1 MDKEQLRQIFIEEA
15 GEIIESLDVQIIDF
29 EEDPSNKELL
39 NDIFRGVHTLKGSAN
54 SFGFTRLGEY
64 VHHFEDLL
72 DYHRSSDEEIV
83 SERIDLF
90 LEAVD
95 VVKAMFNYEIEENE
109 GLPEKYEETLS
120 QIQAALG
127 GESEAAPAEKT
138 AGTADLETVS
148 DLAAEFDTSETVE
161 SLSADER
168 EAALFEGLEEGEQLC
183 KVELRLDSDIYFRG
197 YDHTTFLILLSQT
210 GRILES
216 YWEMEQIPM
225 LDELD
230 TEKCYIQT
238 VTIYVAFSCDVGEIN
253 DIFEYIDEEEY
264 KVTVLEAGA
273 VEGKKKKKKKKKKK
287 EKEAL
292 EESAKAA
299 PVAPASES
307 QPASVSEAAPSEAK
321 EPKQPA
327 AAKEEPKKAAP
338 VAHKEE
344 KRSFVKIDTSKLD
357 ELFDSVGELVIA
369 QNFLAENNVIKGITD
384 EHVNKTIETLSKI
397 TRLIQNRVM
406 SLRMVPIR
414 DTFDK
419 MKRTVRDASK
429 KVNKELTL
437 KTFGEDTEIDKT
449 MVDQLSDPLIHLIRN
464 AVDHG
469 LEASAQD
476 RINAGKDPVG
486 AVTLGAYH
494 RGGNII
500 IEIADDG
507 RGIDKD
513 VILAKAINNGLIE
526 AEHGELTD
534 QQIYN
539 FILQPGFST
548 AEKISDIS
556 GRGVGL
562 DVVRNFIE
570 NMRGR
575 IEIESELGKGSVF
588 RIMLPLTLAIID
600 GMLVKSAGEIF
611 IIPTLSILESFRPTE
626 DIVHTAQSK
635 GEFVNLRED
644 ILPVVRL
651 ANRLSISDEEPPI
664 TDSTLVCVE
673 NEGGK
678 FAILVDE
685 LIGRQQVVIKSLG
698 KSMSQIDEISGGAVM
713 GNGEV
718 ALILNIEG
726 ITV

>member
-15 GEIIESLDVQIIDF
+15 GEIIENLDVQIIDF
-29 EEDPSNKELL
+29 EEDPTNKELL
-39 NDIFRGVHTLKGSAN
+39 NDLFRGVHTLKGSAN

-72 DYHRSSDEEIV
+72 DYHRSNDEEIS

-95 VVKAMFNYEIEENE
+95 VVKAMFNYEIEGNT

-120 QIQAALG
+120 QIQTALG
-127 GESEAAPAEKT
+127 GGPATAPAAPAEVT
-138 AGTADLETVS
+138 DI
-148 DLAAEFDTSETVE
+148 AAEFDTSDDVE

-168 EAALFEGLEEGEQLC
+168 EIALFDQLKEGEDLC
-183 KVELRLDSDIYFRG
+183 KIELNLDSDIYFRG

-210 GRILES
+210 SRILES
-216 YWEMEQIPM
+216 YWDMSQVPM

-230 TEKCYIQT
+230 TEKCHIRT
-238 VTIYVAFSCDVGEIN
+238 VTVYVAFSCDIGDIN
-253 DIFEYIDEEEY
+253 DIFEYIDDEEY
-264 KVTVLEAGA
+264 KITVLEAA
-273 VEGKKKKKKKKKKK
+273 DMESKKEKKKKKKKKK
-287 EKEAL
+287 EKEL
-292 EESAKAA
+292 PESAEVEVSKEAEPAVQA
-299 PVAPASES
+299 PES
-307 QPASVSEAAPSEAK
+307 KPVEAK
-321 EPKQPA
+321 ESAPA
-327 AAKEEPKKAAP
+327 AAPKEEARPAAP

-344 KRSFVKIDTSKLD
+344 KRSFVKIDTTKLD

-419 MKRTVRDASK
+419 MKRTIRDASK
-429 KVNKELTL
+429 KVNKEVTL

-476 RINAGKDPVG
+476 RINAGKDPEG
-486 AVTLGAYH
+486 IVTLGAYH

-507 RGIDKD
+507 RGINRD
-513 VILAKAINNGLIE
+513 VILAKAVKNGLIE
-526 AEHGELTD
+526 ADHGELTD
-534 QQIYN
+534 QQVYN

-600 GMLVKSAGEIF
+600 GMLVKSADETF
-611 IIPTLSILESFRPTE
+611 IIPTLSIIESFRPTE
-626 DIVHTAQSK
+626 DIVHTAQGK

-651 ANRLSISDEEPPI
+651 ANRLGLSDSLPPV
-664 TDSTLVCVE
+664 TESTLVCVE

-685 LIGRQQVVIKSLG
+685 LVGRQQVVIKSLG
-698 KSMSQIDEISGGAVM
+698 KSMSQINEISGGAVM

-718 ALILNIEG
+718 ALILNVEG

>member
-15 GEIIESLDVQIIDF
+15 GEIIENLDVQIIDF

-39 NDIFRGVHTLKGSAN
+39 NDLFRGVHTLKGSAN
-54 SFGFTRLGEY
+54 SFGFTRLGEF

-72 DYHRSSDEEIV
+72 DYHRSSDVDIS

-95 VVKAMFNYEIEENE
+95 VVKAMFSYEIEGNA
-109 GLPEKYEETLS
+109 GLPEKYESTLK
-120 QIQAALG
+120 QIQIALG
-127 GESEAAPAEKT
+127 GEEESTPAAVAEAGDIA
-138 AGTADLETVS
+138 S
-148 DLAAEFDTSETVE
+148 EFDMSGSVE
-161 SLSADER
+161 SASADER
-168 EAALFEGLEEGEQLC
+168 ESALFGELAEGEKLC
-183 KVELRLDSDIYFRG
+183 LIELRLDNDIYFRG
-197 YDHTTFLILLSQT
+197 YDHTTFMILLSQT

-216 YWEMEQIPM
+216 YWDLSEVPM

-238 VTIYVAFSCDVGEIN
+238 VSIYFAFSCSIEDIS

-264 KVTVLEAGA
+264 TIKVIESSDESG
-273 VEGKKKKKKKKKKK
+273 KKKKKKKK
-287 EKEAL
+287 EKKKEKETEDV
-292 EESAKAA
+292 EEEPMVETAA
-299 PVAPASES
+299 DIPETTPEVVEKP
-307 QPASVSEAAPSEAK
+307 SEAAPS
-321 EPKQPA
+321 PVQ
-327 AAKEEPKKAAP
+327 KEEVKQAAP
-338 VAHKEE
+338 AVHKEE
-344 KRSFVKIDTSKLD
+344 KRSFVKIDTDKLD

-369 QNFLAENNVIKGITD
+369 QNFLAENEVITGITD
-384 EHVNKTIETLSKI
+384 EHVKKTIETLSKI

-469 LEASAQD
+469 LEATAQD
-476 RINAGKDPVG
+476 RIAAGKDTVG
-486 AVTLGAYH
+486 IVTLGAYH

-507 RGIDKD
+507 RGINKD
-513 VILAKAINNGLIE
+513 VILAKAIKNGLIE
-526 AEHGELTD
+526 ADHGELSD

-600 GMLVKSAGEIF
+600 GMLVKSADEIF
-611 IIPTLSILESFRPTE
+611 IIPTLSIIESFRPSE
-626 DIVHTAQSK
+626 DIVHTAQGR

-651 ANRLSISDEEPPI
+651 SNRLGLSDAMPSI

-685 LIGRQQVVIKSLG
+685 LVGRQQVVIKTLG
-698 KSMSQIDEISGGAVM
+698 KSMSQISEISGGAVM

-718 ALILNIEG
+718 ALILNVEG
-726 ITV
+726 IGV

>member
-95 VVKAMFNYEIEENE
+95 VVKAMFNYEIEGNE
-109 GLPEKYEETLS
+109 GFPEKYQETLS
-120 QIQAALG
+120 EIQTALG
-127 GESEAAPAEKT
+127 GKSEAPAPAAPAEE
-138 AGTADLETVS
+138 AIP
-148 DLAAEFDTSETVE
+148 DLAAEFDTDETVE
-161 SLSADER
+161 SLSAEGV
-168 EAALFEGLEEGEQLC
+168 ESNLFGALEEGENLC

-216 YWEMEQIPM
+216 YWEMDEIPM

-230 TEKCYIQT
+230 TEKCHIGT
-238 VTIYVAFSCDVGEIN
+238 VTIYVAYRCDIGEIN

-264 KVTVLEAGA
+264 KVTALESSED
-273 VEGKKKKKKKKKKK
+273 EGNKKKKKKKKKK
-287 EKEAL
+287 EKEAAEAVSAPSAEPESPAAPEKTG
-292 EESAKAA
+292 EEPAEEKAADAKAE
-299 PVAPASES
+299 V
-307 QPASVSEAAPSEAK
+307 
-321 EPKQPA
+321 
-327 AAKEEPKKAAP
+327 KKAAP

-344 KRSFVKIDTSKLD
+344 KRSFVKIDTTKLD

-369 QNFLAENNVIKGITD
+369 QNFLAENDVIKGITD

-469 LEASAQD
+469 LEATAED
-476 RINAGKDPVG
+476 RTRAGKDAVG
-486 AVTLGAYH
+486 IVTLGAYH

-513 VILAKAINNGLIE
+513 VILAKAIKNGLIE
-526 AEHGELTD
+526 ADHGELTD

-600 GMLVKSAGEIF
+600 GMLVRSSGEIF

-626 DIVHTAQSK
+626 DIVHTAQGR

-651 ANRLSISDEEPPI
+651 ANRLGISDEVPAI
-664 TDSTLVCVE
+664 IDSTLVCVE

-685 LIGRQQVVIKSLG
+685 LVGRQQVVIKTLG

-718 ALILNIEG
+718 ALILNVEG

>member
-39 NDIFRGVHTLKGSAN
+39 NDLFRGVHTLKGSAN

-72 DYHRSSDEEIV
+72 DYHRSNDEEIS

-95 VVKAMFNYEIEENE
+95 VVKEMFNYEIESNE
-109 GLPEKYEETLS
+109 GLPEKYQETLG

-127 GESEAAPAEKT
+127 GESAPAAVQSQEAST
-138 AGTADLETVS
+138 
-148 DLAAEFDTSETVE
+148 DLAAEFDNSESVE
-161 SLSADER
+161 SLSADTC
-168 EAALFEGLEEGEQLC
+168 EAALFDELGDGEQLC
-183 KVELRLDSDIYFRG
+183 KIELRLDSDIYFRG

-210 GRILES
+210 GRILAS
-216 YWEMEQIPM
+216 YWDLTEVPM

-238 VTIYVAFSCDVGEIN
+238 VTVYVAFSCDVGEIN

-264 KVTVLEAGA
+264 RVQVIEASAG
-273 VEGKKKKKKKKKKK
+273 EGKKEKKKKKKKKKD
-287 EKEAL
+287 KEAA
-292 EESAKAA
+292 EVPESV
-299 PVAPASES
+299 PEPEASE
-307 QPASVSEAAPSEAK
+307 PAAEPEIKVSAP
-321 EPKQPA
+321 EPDITPA
-327 AAKEEPKKAAP
+327 AAPKEEEVKKAAP

-344 KRSFVKIDTSKLD
+344 KRSFVKIDTLKLD

-369 QNFLAENNVIKGITD
+369 QNFLAENDVIKGITD

-429 KVNKELTL
+429 KVNKQLAL

-469 LEASAQD
+469 LEATAQD
-476 RINAGKDPVG
+476 RIDAGKDPEG
-486 AVTLGAYH
+486 IVTLGAYH

-507 RGIDKD
+507 RGINKD
-513 VILAKAINNGLIE
+513 VILAKAIKNGLIE
-526 AEHGELTD
+526 ADHGELTD

-600 GMLVKSAGEIF
+600 GMLVKSADEIF
-611 IIPTLSILESFRPTE
+611 IIPTLSIIESFRPTE
-626 DIVHTAQSK
+626 DIVHTAQGK

-651 ANRLSISDEEPPI
+651 ANRLGLSDAMPSITE
-664 TDSTLVCVE
+664 STLVCVE

-685 LIGRQQVVIKSLG
+685 LVGRQQVVIKTLG

-726 ITV
+726 IAV

>member
-15 GEIIESLDVQIIDF
+15 GEIIENLDVQIIDF
-29 EEDPSNKELL
+29 EEDPTNKELL
-39 NDIFRGVHTLKGSAN
+39 NDLFRGVHTLKGSAN

-72 DYHRSSDEEIV
+72 DYHRGSEEEMSSG
-83 SERIDLF
+83 RIDLF
-90 LEAVD
+90 LKAVD
-95 VVKAMFNYEIEENE
+95 VVKEMFSFEIEGNA
-109 GLPEKYEETLS
+109 GLPADYELTLGA
-120 QIQAALG
+120 IQSALG
-127 GESEAAPAEKT
+127 GEKSVPKVSASVQAAPK
-138 AGTADLETVS
+138 
-148 DLAAEFDTSETVE
+148 DLASEFVTSESVPSITAADQKE
-161 SLSADER
+161 S
-168 EAALFEGLEEGEQLC
+168 ALLAQLKEGEQLC
-183 KVELRLDSDIYFRG
+183 HIELKLDSDIYFRG
-197 YDHTTFLILLSQT
+197 YDHTTFMILLSQS

-216 YWEMEQIPM
+216 YWDLSQVPM

-230 TEKCYIQT
+230 SEKCYIGA
-238 VTIYVAFSCDVGEIN
+238 VSLYIAFDCSLDDIA
-253 DIFEYIDEEEY
+253 DIFEYIDEDEY
-264 KVTVLEAGA
+264 TITLI
-273 VEGKKKKKKKKKKK
+273 
-287 EKEAL
+287 EKEARPEKKEVL
-292 EESAKAA
+292 PAQPAPAIKPPPAEPVDAKATPESA
-299 PVAPASES
+299 S
-307 QPASVSEAAPSEAK
+307 K
-321 EPKQPA
+321 EETQKTPPA
-327 AAKEEPKKAAP
+327 AA
-338 VAHKEE
+338 AHKDE
-344 KRSFVKIDTSKLD
+344 KRSFVKIDTIKLD

-369 QNFLAENNVIKGITD
+369 QNFLAENSVIKNIGD
-384 EHVNKTIETLSKI
+384 EHVGKTIETLSKI

-419 MKRTVRDASK
+419 MKRTLRDASK
-429 KVNKELTL
+429 KVNKEVQL

-469 LEASAQD
+469 LEASEQD
-476 RINAGKDPVG
+476 RINGGKDPLG
-486 AVTLGAYH
+486 IVTLGAYH

-507 RGIDKD
+507 RGIDKEK
-513 VILAKAINNGLIE
+513 ILAKAIKNGLIE
-526 AEHGELTD
+526 EEHGDLTD

-539 FILQPGFST
+539 FLLQAGFST

-570 NMRGR
+570 NMRGK
-575 IEIESELGKGSVF
+575 IEIDSELGKGSVF

-600 GMLVKSAGEIF
+600 GMLVKSSDEIF
-611 IIPTLSILESFRPTE
+611 IIPTLSIIESFRPSK
-626 DIVHTAQSK
+626 DIVHTAQGK

-651 ANRLSISDEEPPI
+651 ANRLGLSDAMPKI
-664 TDSTLVCVE
+664 TESTLVCVE
-673 NEGGK
+673 NESGK

-698 KSMSQIDEISGGAVM
+698 KSMSQIREISGGAVM

-718 ALILNIEG
+718 ALILDVEG
-726 ITV
+726 ITI

>member
-15 GEIIESLDVQIIDF
+15 GEIIENLDIRIIDF

-39 NDIFRGVHTLKGSAN
+39 NDLFRGVHTLKGSAN

-72 DYHRSSDEEIV
+72 DYHRSSDEEMS

-90 LEAVD
+90 LGAVD
-95 VVKAMFNYEIEENE
+95 VVKAMFSFEIEGNA
-109 GLPEKYEETLS
+109 GLPENYEKTLR
-120 QIQAALG
+120 QIQSALG
-127 GESEAAPAEKT
+127 GETAPASQES
-138 AGTADLETVS
+138 AVSVGGIS
-148 DLAAEFDTSETVE
+148 DLAAEFDNDAEVECSE
-161 SLSADER
+161 ADDNE
-168 EAALFEGLEEGEQLC
+168 EALLGALEAGEQLC
-183 KVELRLDSDIYFRG
+183 RIELRLDSDIYFRG

-210 GRILES
+210 ARILES
-216 YWEMEQIPM
+216 YWDMEEIPM

-230 TEKCYIQT
+230 TEKSYITKVT
-238 VTIYVAFSCDVGEIN
+238 VYVAFRCSIEEIKE
-253 DIFEYIDEEEY
+253 IFEYIDEEEY
-264 KVTVLEAGA
+264 AIEVIESVCLE
-273 VEGKKKKKKKKKKK
+273 EKK
-287 EKEAL
+287 EKKQAEAMTQPAVNPAPAAPL
-292 EESAKAA
+292 VQEQEIPEVKAA
-299 PVAPASES
+299 G
-307 QPASVSEAAPSEAK
+307 
-321 EPKQPA
+321 A
-327 AAKEEPKKAAP
+327 AAY
-338 VAHKEE
+338 KEE

-357 ELFDSVGELVIA
+357 ELFDSIGELVIA
-369 QNFLAENNVIKGITD
+369 QNFLAENDVIKGVSD
-384 EHVNKTIETLSKI
+384 EHVSKTIETLSKI

-419 MKRTVRDASK
+419 MKRTIRDASK
-429 KVNKELTL
+429 KVNKEVQF
-437 KTFGEDTEIDKT
+437 KTFGDDTEIDKT

-469 LEASAQD
+469 LEATEAD
-476 RINAGKDPVG
+476 RTAKGKDPVG
-486 AVTLGAYH
+486 SVVLGAYH

-500 IEIADDG
+500 IEIEDDG
-507 RGIDKD
+507 RGIDKA
-513 VILAKAINNGLIE
+513 VILAKAVKNGLIE
-526 AEHGELTD
+526 ADHGELTD

-539 FILQPGFST
+539 FILQAGFST

-600 GMLVKSAGEIF
+600 GMLVKSADEIY
-611 IIPTLSILESFRPTE
+611 IIPTLSIIESFRPTAQ
-626 DIVHTAQSK
+626 IVHTAQGR

-651 ANRLSISDEEPPI
+651 ANRLGLSDAKPPI
-664 TDSTLVCVE
+664 TESTLVCVE

-698 KSMSQIDEISGGAVM
+698 KSMSQISEISGGAVM

-718 ALILNIEG
+718 ALILNVEG
-726 ITV
+726 IAV